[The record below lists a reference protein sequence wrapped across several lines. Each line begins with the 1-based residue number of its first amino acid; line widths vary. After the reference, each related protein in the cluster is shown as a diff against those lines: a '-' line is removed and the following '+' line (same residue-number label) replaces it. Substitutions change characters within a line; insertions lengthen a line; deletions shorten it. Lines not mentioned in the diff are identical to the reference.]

1 MNIGLKTGVVTL
13 LPHQVEWEI
22 NAEET
27 IILMRTILGDACID
41 IQHVGSTS
49 IKHICAKPIID
60 IAVAVNVLAD
70 ILPYNDMLAN
80 NGIYYRKEEAT
91 GQLLYLMGDLDNK
104 IKTHHIHVVKHN
116 SVNWRNYLNF
126 RDYLNEFPEKA
137 KLYNDL
143 KQELAEKYTFERKL
157 YTAGKKDTIENL
169 LKEAEEWRNKMNR
182 GLAMKS
188 IQLVLA
194 KAGDENLIHTMK
206 YNSFLP
212 LYARYQDEETNPVK
226 ELISKVAS
234 QLKSD
239 ATDYYIIHFNSQP
252 VGAVRVVNDGIENGE
267 QIYRISP
274 LFVIPEHQ
282 NKGIGYIVVN
292 MIFDKYENADKWRL
306 STIKQEQG
314 NCRLYEKCGFK
325 LVGDEQIINDRMTIV
340 YYEKEVKS

>member
-13 LPHQVEWEI
+13 LHHQVEWEI

-60 IAVAVNVLAD
+60 IAVAVNELAD
-70 ILPYNDMLAN
+70 ILPYNDVLAK

-91 GQLLYLMGDLDNK
+91 GQLLYLMGDLENE
-104 IKTHHIHVVKHN
+104 IKTHHIHVVRHK

-157 YTAGKKDTIENL
+157 YTAGKKDMIETL
-169 LKEAEEWRNKMNR
+169 LKEAEEWRNKTNR

-194 KAGDENLIHTMK
+194 KTGDENLIHTMK

-212 LYARYQDEETNPVK
+212 LYACYQDEESSPVK
-226 ELISKVAS
+226 EPISKVIT

-274 LFVIPEHQ
+274 LFIIPEYQ

-306 STIKQEQG
+306 STIKQEKG
-314 NCRLYEKCGFK
+314 NCHLYEKCGFR
-325 LVGDEQIINDRMTIV
+325 LIGDEQMINDRMTIV
-340 YYEKEVKS
+340 YYEMEVKQ